1 MITAALPPMTHV
13 VPPARRAAPL
23 LALVLVA
30 TAAAV
35 AAALPEATGAIND
48 FANLLSDDEEQRLT
62 RLVEE
67 VEQATSA
74 EIAVA
79 TVDSLDGLTVEDY
92 ATQLF
97 AAWGVG
103 QRGRDNGV
111 LIVVAPNQR
120 EMRIEVGYGLEAVLP
135 DGLAGQVI
143 RETFLP
149 AFRSDDYARGIVDGT
164 ERVAAIVRRNE
175 TLTEAQQQALA
186 VAERAVGRD
195 DTLPFVLIPFLGLFV
210 AIGFGM
216 IGAGAAAR
224 AFGPILFGLFFG
236 GMPLGLSAIVDMPL
250 APWILGGV
258 ALVAVV
264 VGVQIG
270 RRSGARSG
278 LRGSSGKGGWVWG
291 GSSSGGSR
299 SSSGGSRSSGG
310 FGGGRSGG
318 GGASGRW

>member
-1 MITAALPPMTHV
+1 MMQPSLSGRRAGSLLTAALL
-13 VPPARRAAPL
+13 AAT
-23 LALVLVA
+23 
-30 TAAAV
+30 TAV
-35 AAALPEATGAIND
+35 GAALPEPTGAIND
-48 FANLLSDDEEQRLT
+48 FANLLSDDDEQRLT

-79 TVDSLDGLTVEDY
+79 SVASLDGLTVEDY

-120 EMRIEVGYGLEAVLP
+120 EMRIEVGYGLEGVLP
-135 DGLAGQVI
+135 DALAGQII

-149 AFRSDDYARGIVDGT
+149 AFRANDYPRGIVAGT

-175 TLTEAQQQALA
+175 TLTQEQQQALA
-186 VAERAVGRD
+186 IAERHAGQD
-195 DTLPFVLIPFLGLFV
+195 PKLPFILIPFLGLFV

-216 IGAGAAAR
+216 VGAGLAAR

-236 GMPLGLSAIVDMPL
+236 GLPLALSAIVDIPI

-258 ALVAVV
+258 ALVALV
-264 VGVQIG
+264 IG
-270 RRSGARSG
+270 FRIGGKSGARSG

-291 GSSSGGSR
+291 GSSSGASR
-299 SSSGGSRSSGG
+299 SSGGGSRSSGG